1 MCTLSY
7 FLHTLG
13 LIMLCSSVAANKEPL
28 SNAKYKNPKE
38 PLEVRIKN
46 LMSHMTIEEK
56 LGQMVQVERV
66 NATTKVIK
74 KYFIGMILVPPQKIV
89 QNLYE
94 YSNLSVLRV
103 QGVRLAVEGACRRQ
117 TPLLKLG

>member
-1 MCTLSY
+1 
-7 FLHTLG
+7 
-13 LIMLCSSVAANKEPL
+13 MLCSSVAANKEPL